1 MECRLRWVVVLFSA
15 LLVTLHPGDP
25 ARAAEPIVQPAV
37 DGILAAFA
45 THPLVG
51 LADRHDL
58 ANALEFYAAIVR
70 DPRFATEVGN
80 VVAEF
85 GASQH
90 QAILD
95 RYLDGKDVPYA
106 EIAKVWRDTVAWSP
120 TVLGVGYQA
129 FFAQVRAVNLSL
141 PPERRIRV
149 LLTEP
154 PIQWSRIRTKEEWQ
168 RIYDT
173 RDPHAAD
180 QIVRKI
186 LGPKKKALV
195 IYGGAHFYS
204 YPWPSIWP
212 TPSGGTANLAEI
224 VARTHPGAFY
234 FVSIYGG
241 HGKPECSIALEAEMK
256 WPTGVLIAPIRGTPL
271 EQTLMRPECTP
282 PYQWLD
288 PAIPAEESA
297 RLKKRL
303 HEMDMGVAGDALLYL
318 APAAELVNTP
328 VDPTTYMDE
337 AYRKELGRRIRL
349 RGNTPLSF
357 AELIPFAA
365 TPPQRWTP

>member
-1 MECRLRWVVVLFSA
+1 MDRRFRWPLALVAVLT
-15 LLVTLHPGDP
+15 VTLHLAGP
-25 ARAAEPIVQPAV
+25 ARAAEPTVQPAV

-58 ANALEFYAAIVR
+58 ANALAFYATLVR

-95 RYLDGKDVPYA
+95 RYLAGKDVSYA

-120 TVLGVGYQA
+120 TVLGVGYQT
-129 FFAQVRAVNLSL
+129 FFAQVRAVNLTL
-141 PPERRIRV
+141 APERRIRV

-154 PIQWSRIRTKEEWQ
+154 PIQWSRIRTKDEWQ

-173 RDPHAAD
+173 REPHGAD

-186 LGPKKKALV
+186 LDQKKKALV
-195 IYGGAHFYS
+195 IYGGAHFYP

-212 TPSGGTANLAEI
+212 LPSGGTANLAEI
-224 VARTHPGAFY
+224 VARTHPDAFY
-234 FVSIYGG
+234 FVSVYGG
-241 HGKPECSIALEAEMK
+241 HGKPECSTALEAEMK
-256 WPTGVLIAPIRGTPL
+256 WPAGVLITPVRGTSL
-271 EQTLMRPECTP
+271 ERTLLRPECTP
-282 PYQWLD
+282 PYEWLD

-303 HEMDMGVAGDALLYL
+303 YEMDMGVAGDALLYL

-328 VDPTTYMDE
+328 VDPTTWMDE
-337 AYRKELGRRIRL
+337 AYRKELERRIRV
-349 RGNTPLSF
+349 RGNRPLSF
-357 AELIPFAA
+357 AELIPLAA
-365 TPPQRWTP
+365 TPPRRWTP